1 MKKAILISGIYLL
14 ASFFILATKV
24 DARILPRFQNKGVA
38 RGAVYSGLIV
48 SPRLRS
54 DRRALLVT
62 FNNLQKVK
70 NATYTLIYQT
80 GGKDEGASGTLDSS
94 AGSSVSREL
103 IFGTCSSGV
112 CRYHTN
118 LTSMRF
124 EVMSELPSGK
134 RSLKRFRIR
143 I

>member
-70 NATYTLIYQT
+70 NATYTLIYHT

-94 AGSSVSREL
+94 AGNSVSREL

>member
-1 MKKAILISGIYLL
+1 MKKAIIICCIYFL
-14 ASFFILATKV
+14 AYFAVLATQV
-24 DARILPRFQNKGVA
+24 NARILPRFQNKGA
-38 RGAVYSGLIV
+38 PKGTVYSGLIV
-48 SPRLRS
+48 SPRLRT

-70 NATYTLIYQT
+70 NTTYTLIYQT
-80 GGKDEGASGTLDSS
+80 AGKDEGASGSLDSS
-94 AGSSVSREL
+94 TGNSLNREL

-124 EVMSELPSGK
+124 EVISELPSGK
-134 RSLKRFRIR
+134 RSLKRYRIR